1 MDLGSRDYSLNFR
14 GFEHNDPE
22 RVQRFKAFCEANFS
36 LSPDR
41 AHSILSSSATTV
53 LTHSGSL
60 EELEAL
66 AKVLREIGALVDVSE
81 PESDDS
87 LATHHLPST
96 QELHR
101 LFGRDREEALHEGH
115 PVVALVDS
123 KPNRKLRSTLDL
135 LTVNVD
141 VRAQRKALRG
151 KTTTSTTQQLPR
163 PKSSRG
169 TFFAIGGALV
179 GLTLAGAAAVML
191 RGPSSQGVI
200 ETPSV
205 FGMPQR
211 PVRQA
216 LPLLGNTGP
225 VKNLITRTTVR
236 GVSVEAKVL
245 VSAKSLSISSL
256 AISAVGTSSETQTFI
271 RSISDGATFRRAE
284 AEPSFLKEIEPGVWQ
299 GDVIVSIFSDG
310 SGEGSRLSRTYQ
322 ATIRLTGEN
331 VGSLELRDSLTGDT
345 SPLLQLSSPN

>member
-81 PESDDS
+81 PDQAEL
-87 LATHHLPST
+87 LASGHLPST

-101 LFGRDREEALHEGH
+101 LFARDREQALQEEEA
-115 PVVALVDS
+115 VVAYVET

-135 LTVNVD
+135 LTVNID
-141 VRAQRKALRG
+141 VREQRK
-151 KTTTSTTQQLPR
+151 TIWD
-163 PKSSRG
+163 KSSSAKTQPTLQSIQSRTKLLVTG
-169 TFFAIGGALV
+169 LSCLTLLGIGVAGALY
-179 GLTLAGAAAVML
+179 A
-191 RGPSSQGVI
+191 SSSSSRVI
-200 ETPSV
+200 ETPPV
-205 FGMPQR
+205 FGVAQR
-211 PVRQA
+211 PARQA
-216 LPLLGNTGP
+216 IPLVPDSGP
-225 VKNLITRTTVR
+225 VRNLSARTNLK
-236 GVSVEAKVL
+236 GVSIETKVL

-256 AISAVGTSSETQTFI
+256 AISSLGSTTGAQSFLH
-271 RSISDGATFRRAE
+271 SITDNATFRRAE
-284 AEPSFLKEIEPGVWQ
+284 GEPAFLTEVEPHIWQ
-299 GDVIVSIFSDG
+299 GDVIVSIFSDSNG
-310 SGEGSRLSRTYQ
+310 DVSRISRTYQ
-322 ATIRLTGEN
+322 ATVRLTGEQS
-331 VGSLELRDSLTGDT
+331 GSLELRDAATGET
-345 SPLLQLSSPN
+345 SSPISLSSPN